1 MGGARKAMA
10 VADSARSP
18 REVPGPRET
27 ALRARILLV
36 DDDESAGGALEALLR
51 ADGFSV
57 SFVPDG
63 ETAVA
68 EARRTLPDVVL
79 TDLHMPT
86 MDGVSLCKRLHELDG
101 DLPVIVMTADGDRAS
116 VIQGLRA
123 GLHDYLIKPLDYGEV
138 QWCVDRALEQR
149 GAKRERERL
158 RLQTEEL
165 HRALN
170 ERLVLSSIREQEHAE
185 VEAEQRAQLN
195 ALLENLSEG
204 VMIVDRSSRVVMVNS
219 AARAILGL
227 GDSKLDGIEQLHTRE
242 AHDLQRRPLHSSER
256 PLSRALR
263 GEQFVDEEILRMRP
277 DGQWRRLCS
286 TGTSVRDA
294 SGEVALAIVVFRDV
308 TELRRLEQQREE
320 YLALV
325 SHDLRNPLSTL
336 MMSVSLLKRS
346 MDEKGLAQE
355 SSIVARA
362 ERSANRMKLM
372 IEELTEATTLEAGGV
387 TLHREACDLREL
399 VVAVVGRLDEA
410 RACRI
415 TIEAEGASPYLAVGD
430 ASRLERVIAN
440 LLTNALKY
448 SADDAPVTVRLTRRT
463 GSIELDVIDRGIGI
477 APESLKLLFERYFR
491 TAAGKA
497 HASGLG
503 LGLYIA
509 RLITEA
515 HGGRIEVSSEV
526 GKGSTFRLVLPA

>member
-1 MGGARKAMA
+1 MAMA
-10 VADSARSP
+10 VADSARAP
-18 REVPGPRET
+18 REVPGPRKT
-27 ALRARILLV
+27 ASRARILLV

-86 MDGVSLCKRLHELDG
+86 MDGVSLCKRLHEMDG
-101 DLPVIVMTADGDRAS
+101 DLPVIVMTAHGDRTS
-116 VIQGLRA
+116 VIEGLRA

-138 QWCVDRALEQR
+138 QWCVERALEQR

-158 RLQTEEL
+158 RLRTEEL
-165 HRALN
+165 N
-170 ERLVLSSIREQEHAE
+170 EQLVLSSIREQERADA
-185 VEAEQRAQLN
+185 EAEQRVQLN
-195 ALLENLSEG
+195 ALLENLNEG
-204 VMIVDRSSRVVMVNS
+204 VLIVDRSGRVVMVNS
-219 AARAILGL
+219 AARATLGL
-227 GDSKLDGIEQLHTRE
+227 GDAELDRIDHLYSRE
-242 AHDLQRRPLHSSER
+242 AYDLQRRLLRSDER
-256 PLSRALR
+256 PLVRALR
-263 GEQFVDEEILRMRP
+263 GEQFEDDEMLRVRP
-277 DGQWRRLCS
+277 DGQWRRLAS

-308 TELRRLEQQREE
+308 TELRLLEQQREE

-336 MMSVSLLKRS
+336 MMSVAVLKRS
-346 MDEKGLAQE
+346 MDEKGLVQE
-355 SSIVARA
+355 SSVIARA
-362 ERSANRMKLM
+362 ERSANRMKSM
-372 IEELTEATTLEAGGV
+372 IEELTEATALEAGGV
-387 TLHREACDLREL
+387 ALPREACDVREL

-410 RACRI
+410 RARRI
-415 TIEAEGASPYLAVGD
+415 TIEAEGASPYLALGD

-448 SADDAPVTVRLTRRT
+448 SADDAPVTVRLMRRT

-477 APESLKLLFERYFR
+477 APESLNRLFERYFR

-509 RLITEA
+509 RLIAEA

-526 GKGSTFRLVLPA
+526 GKGSTFRLVLPS